1 MLKFFIDIEGT
12 VLDDLKS
19 RNFLTF
25 NCSQIAKLIADRT
38 KDNQDY
44 RVFIYTWGWK
54 TLSDIDNDL
63 LLKILDAIKVGEEH
77 YGRVYTKLDAIERVA
92 NSLWDN
98 LLTLNL
104 VNAPENIDELRERLL
119 QPGAMA
125 QYGYTKVSVAED
137 FAKSYKGRDHII
149 LIDDLVTVT
158 DEKHPHYE
166 LEVFNP
172 SRLAI
177 RIDNEIDPT
186 VTLYSPDGQP
196 IGEIKNSSALDNV
209 RVQICKNHYTGFYF
223 KFNGQ
228 KIHIDGNGN
237 VEDWPKGCFDYGI
250 QAAGELL
257 CSAKS
262 LNEQIE
268 DYKRRKESNV

>member
-1 MLKFFIDIEGT
+1 ML
-12 VLDDLKS
+12 L
-19 RNFLTF
+19 
-25 NCSQIAKLIADRT
+25 
-38 KDNQDY
+38 
-44 RVFIYTWGWK
+44 
-54 TLSDIDNDL
+54 
-63 LLKILDAIKVGEEH
+63 
-77 YGRVYTKLDAIERVA
+77 
-92 NSLWDN
+92 
-98 LLTLNL
+98 
-104 VNAPENIDELRERLL
+104 
-119 QPGAMA
+119 
-125 QYGYTKVSVAED
+125 
-137 FAKSYKGRDHII
+137 II

-196 IGEIKNSSALDNV
+196 IGEIKNLSALDNV

-237 VEDWPKGCFDYGI
+237 VEDWPKGCFDYVI
-250 QAAGELL
+250 QAAGELMR
-257 CSAKS
+257 SAKS
-262 LNEQIE
+262 LREQIE
-268 DYKRRKESNV
+268 DHKRQKESNV